1 MFEPHFQQ
9 MVGPVKAAF
18 GGGQDGGGA
27 VGMDST
33 GFLMDMPLLD
43 ILHFQENALPMPPE
57 YMVDSL
63 LAQVSQSN

>member
-1 MFEPHFQQ
+1 MQ
-9 MVGPVKAAF
+9 AAF

-33 GFLMDMPLLD
+33 GFLMEMPLLD

-57 YMVDSL
+57 DLVDGL
-63 LAQVSQSN
+63 LAQVSQNK